1 MSDKFNIDHI
11 AQLANLALGDDEKKG
26 LETDLRMILEMVEKI
41 NDVNTEGVDEM
52 VSVNNLSNVGRRDVV
67 RESLPI
73 EKVLEEA
80 PSANAG
86 YIKVPKV
93 FD

>member
-1 MSDKFNIDHI
+1 MPDFDIDHI
-11 AQLANLALGDDEKKG
+11 AQLANLALGDDEKQK
-26 LETDLRMILEMVEKI
+26 LQNDLSMILEMVEQI
-41 NDVNTEGVDEM
+41 NEVNTDGVDETL
-52 VSVNNLSNVGRRDVV
+52 SVNNLTNVSRDDVV
-67 RESLPI
+67 KPSL
-73 EKVLEEA
+73 ELTDVLKEA